1 VLARFSFTA
10 FGPERLDV
18 NLDPQKIALNADV
31 AVGDLGGTVAQTSP
45 IKTLPI
51 QFSLPPKTYGIR
63 ATASGYR
70 SEKPYYAVDL
80 YGPETV
86 NIKLEP
92 GQPLPSLSKET
103 TRGGGLGTTAT
114 GTLVVSTADPFGQ
127 IEIRDTSGRPISS
140 DQGRVV
146 CRDVQAGFYRA
157 ILRSPEGRAE
167 ERLIAFVP
175 SQTEPVALHAPVL
188 PKEGVLRE
196 VLEGAGIPQSAD
208 NDVEPSE
215 SVGPISDLRLSTIL
229 ALAAG
234 SANEATPYGEKL
246 RRIGVRP
253 FQSMAGG

>member
-1 VLARFSFTA
+1 M
-10 FGPERLDV
+10 
-18 NLDPQKIALNADV
+18 
-31 AVGDLGGTVAQTSP
+31 
-45 IKTLPI
+45 
-51 QFSLPPKTYGIR
+51 
-63 ATASGYR
+63 
-70 SEKPYYAVDL
+70 
-80 YGPETV
+80 
-86 NIKLEP
+86 
-92 GQPLPSLSKET
+92 
-103 TRGGGLGTTAT
+103 
-114 GTLVVSTADPFGQ
+114 VSTADPFGQ

-253 FQSMAGG
+253 FQSMAGGQFTSGVQVVCGFENVVGREVADHLASVRLGLRRQMPPGATEENRHLSLFGSCRQSGTDGVGSRSGCILAHDRFASTQNNHLALTRAAQALGPGDHPSGREG